1 MTKKEI
7 IRKFG
12 DKDGVI
18 ENMDPAAFESCC
30 KPNGEIALH
39 TESADVKDC
48 ILMVLLINLF

>member
-18 ENMDPAAFESCC
+18 ENMDPQLLKVVV

-39 TESADVKDC
+39 TEVRCKG
-48 ILMVLLINLF
+48 LY